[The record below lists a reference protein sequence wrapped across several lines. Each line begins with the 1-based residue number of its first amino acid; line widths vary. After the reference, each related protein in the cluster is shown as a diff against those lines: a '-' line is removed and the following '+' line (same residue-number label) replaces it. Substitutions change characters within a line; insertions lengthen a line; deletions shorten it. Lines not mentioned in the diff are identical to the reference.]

1 MKHIIIGLV
10 AIVLGMWGIVLNWY
24 QFLDLLWVLVPMA
37 VLVSGIV
44 ALLAGVSNF
53 AKGSSAE
60 TNDNISS
67 RLEEE
72 GIDV

>member
-10 AIVLGMWGIVLNWY
+10 GIIVGLWGIVLNWY

-37 VLVSGIV
+37 VLLGGIV

-53 AKGSSAE
+53 SKE
-60 TNDNISS
+60 S
-67 RLEEE
+67 RSE
-72 GIDV
+72 IPADPDKS

>member
-10 AIVLGMWGIVLNWY
+10 GIIVGLWGIVLNWY

-37 VLVSGIV
+37 VLLGGIV

-53 AKGSSAE
+53 SKE
-60 TNDNISS
+60 S
-67 RLEEE
+67 RSE
-72 GIDV
+72 IPADPDKR

>member
-10 AIVLGMWGIVLNWY
+10 AITVGLWGIVLNWY

-37 VLVSGIV
+37 VLLGGIV

-53 AKGSSAE
+53 SKE
-60 TNDNISS
+60 S
-67 RLEEE
+67 RSE
-72 GIDV
+72 IPADPDKR